1 MERKFRINWPAI
13 VEEAKQRRKSQKLT
27 QQRLATLAGVSTPTI
42 SRFENDEKD
51 IQLSSVLNIL
61 GVLGMTDQRRLDFPE
76 PKPIYLPDRMV
87 VRFWGKDGDKR
98 VICEI
103 GRDALDDHYQGDGKD
118 KLKVFQANQAA
129 IEHEARR
136 KYLDDR
142 LELDGSVLIR
152 TGDL

>member
-27 QQRLATLAGVSTPTI
+27 QAALAAQAGVSTPTI
-42 SRFENDEKD
+42 SRFESDEKD

-61 GVLGMTDQRRLDFPE
+61 GVLGMIDQRRLDFPE
-76 PKPIYLPDRMV
+76 PKPVYLSDRMV
-87 VRFWGKDGDKR
+87 VRFCGQDGDKH
-98 VICEI
+98 VHCEI
-103 GRDALDDHYQGDGKD
+103 SENILDDHFQGDDKD
-118 KLKVFQANQAA
+118 KLKVFKANQAA

-142 LELDGSVLIR
+142 LETDGTVLIQ

>member
-1 MERKFRINWPAI
+1 MERKLQINWPI
-13 VEEAKQRRKSQKLT
+13 LVEEAKQRRKSQKLT
-27 QQRLATLAGVSTPTI
+27 QQRLAALAGVSTPTV

-76 PKPIYLPDRMV
+76 PEPVYLPDRMV
-87 VRFWGKDGDKR
+87 VRFWGKDGNKR
-98 VICEI
+98 VCCEI
-103 GRDALDDHYQGDGKD
+103 GRDALDDHYQGDNQD
-118 KLKVFQANQAA
+118 KLKVFKANQAV

-136 KYLDDR
+136 KYLADR
-142 LELDGSVLIR
+142 LESNGSVLIR

>member
-1 MERKFRINWPAI
+1 
-13 VEEAKQRRKSQKLT
+13 
-27 QQRLATLAGVSTPTI
+27 
-42 SRFENDEKD
+42 KD

-61 GVLGMTDQRRLDFPE
+61 GVLGMTDQRRLDFTE
-76 PKPIYLPDRMV
+76 PKPVYLPDRMV

-103 GRDALDDHYQGDGKD
+103 SREALDDHYQGDDKD
-118 KLKVFQANQAA
+118 KLKVFEASQAA

-142 LELDGSVLIR
+142 LEPDGSVLIR
-152 TGDL
+152 TTDL